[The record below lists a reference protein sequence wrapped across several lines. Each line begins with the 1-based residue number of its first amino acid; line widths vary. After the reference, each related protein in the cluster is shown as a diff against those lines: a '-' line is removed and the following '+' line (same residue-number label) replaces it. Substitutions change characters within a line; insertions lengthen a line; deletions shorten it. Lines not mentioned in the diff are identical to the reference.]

1 MKERGSSHRIL
12 IGIEGWWNFET
23 CEPCLIVFCCDEFRV
38 RWIILTKYSRRKQ
51 VRPHAVR
58 YGVSSNVRSWEI
70 FVPRCVVNVQM
81 CSMDTANAVVM
92 SSGLVHKIAIVFGW
106 RSNLSRKCRRSV
118 AAGVM
123 ALSRVMVVWMTCLL
137 WSEISKSL
145 NPNLREVQNRAL

>member
-1 MKERGSSHRIL
+1 MKEKGVFAQDTYRYWGL
-12 IGIEGWWNFET
+12 M
-23 CEPCLIVFCCDEFRV
+23 EPQDLLAVLDCFCCDDFRV
-38 RWIILTKYSRRKQ
+38 WWIILTKYSRRKQ
-51 VRPHAVR
+51 VHPHAVR
-58 YGVSSNVRSWEI
+58 YGVSSNVKSWEI

-106 RSNLSRKCRRSV
+106 RSNLSHKHQRSV